1 VTPQQLMAAADAA
14 YDVGRFAAAAAL
26 YARLMAV
33 APDHPL
39 PLFNYAAARRDGGDP
54 AGAWSWLRRTAR
66 LSPDHEQVRRAA
78 AAAAMSLRKWQAAQ
92 AHALAASVL
101 EPAAAENMQIQ
112 ADTAKALGDAPRAV
126 ALYRRALR
134 VEPPRAGAWFNLGV
148 AHADACDHARAV
160 FAQTRAVALA
170 PADGAARFNLAYEL
184 LTAGRLAEG
193 FRAYESR
200 FHHGQ
205 ERPAHPLPWWRGEP
219 LAGRRILLFAE
230 QGHGDGVHFARY
242 ALPAAQAGAGAV
254 GIEAPPALIRLLA
267 TVPGVS
273 RVHALGTAPTGEYDL
288 FCPLMSL
295 PHLFHT
301 DLTTI
306 SAQIPYV
313 ADCYDEDGRFD
324 RLFDPDDR
332 RLRVGLVWSGDPRPH
347 DPRHFDANRR
357 RSLTLEQL
365 APLLETPGIAFY
377 SLQAGEARAE
387 LTESPFAGEIIDP
400 MGEVRDFADTAG
412 LIRRLDLV
420 ISVCTATAHLAGALG
435 KPLWLPL
442 ARRACWRWLSDRED
456 SPWYPSARLFR
467 QTVAGDWSPVVAA
480 MRLQLHENTLPR
492 RPST

>member
-14 YDVGRFAAAAAL
+14 YDAGRFAAAAAL

-39 PLFNYAAARRDGGDP
+39 PLFNYAAARRDGGDA
-54 AGAWSWLRRTAR
+54 AGAWPWLRRAPL
-66 LSPDHEQVRRAA
+66 LSPVHGQVHRAA
-78 AAAAMSLRKWQAAQ
+78 AAAAMSLRKWEAAQ
-92 AHALAASVL
+92 VHTLAASAF
-101 EPAAAENMQIQ
+101 EPACAESIQMQ
-112 ADTAKALGDAPRAV
+112 ADVAKASGNYPRAV

-148 AHADACDHARAV
+148 AHADAGDHPRAV
-160 FAQTRAVALA
+160 FAQTRAVGLA

-205 ERPAHPLPWWRGEP
+205 ERPPHPLPWWRGEP

-242 ALPAAQAGAGAV
+242 APLVAEAGAAAV
-254 GIEAPPALIRLLA
+254 GIECPPALTRLLA
-267 TVPGVS
+267 TVPGVT
-273 RVHALGTAPTGEYDL
+273 RIHAFGTAPVSDYDL

-295 PHLFHT
+295 PHLFYT
-301 DLTTI
+301 DLATI
-306 SAQIPYV
+306 PAQIPYI
-313 ADCYDEDGRFD
+313 ADHYDGDERFD
-324 RLFDPDDR
+324 RWFNLNDAVF
-332 RLRVGLVWSGDPRPH
+332 RVGLVWSGDPRRH

-365 APLLETPGIAFY
+365 APLLEAPGVAFY

-387 LTESPFAGEIIDP
+387 PAESPFAGRIIDP
-400 MGEVRDFADTAG
+400 MDDVRDFADTAG

-492 RPST
+492 RRAT